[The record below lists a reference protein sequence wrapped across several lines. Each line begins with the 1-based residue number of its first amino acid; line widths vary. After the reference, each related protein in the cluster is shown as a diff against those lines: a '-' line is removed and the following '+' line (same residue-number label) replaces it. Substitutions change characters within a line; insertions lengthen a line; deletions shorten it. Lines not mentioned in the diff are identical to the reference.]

1 MNIRHKAL
9 GFVAA
14 AGLALSFTG
23 QVIAQIPDDT
33 GSTTVELLEGG
44 CTGSI
49 GSAIVDFGTYTYDGD
64 SFEYNND
71 GTGTTFTL
79 TATDNT
85 LEQLGCEFDLEASTL
100 KAEGVIPTIRVDLST
115 DSVAPFSTITVTV
128 LNDAPATIFTKIP
141 PTLSNLPPG
150 TYGGNITVTGS
161 ASGG

>member
-23 QVIAQIPDDT
+23 QVIAQDADDT
-33 GSTTVELLEGG
+33 GTTTVELLEGG

-49 GSAIVDFGTYTYDGD
+49 ESAIVDFGTYTYDGED
-64 SFEYNND
+64 FISNGD

-85 LEQLGCEFDLEASTL
+85 LAQLGCDVELVASTL
-100 KAEGVIPTIRVDLST
+100 RATGVDPEI
-115 DSVAPFSTITVTV
+115 SVTLNATASTIVV
-128 LNDAPATIFTKIP
+128 PVAGGASVSVNAFISLS
-141 PTLSNLPPG
+141 LSNLPPG
-150 TYGGNITVTGS
+150 TYTGTILVTGS
-161 ASGG
+161 SSGG